1 MLTNSLRANAL
12 FSAASGITLVGAH
25 GHLADVFGVPGWAV
39 LGVGA
44 ALIPF
49 AAVVWWVST
58 SPRPRYVQLIIAA
71 DSIWVVTA
79 IVLIAGFPQTMT
91 TIGLWALALVTL
103 VVADLAVAQG
113 IGLRRSQLSASDP
126 HPG

>member
-12 FSAASGITLVGAH
+12 FSAASGITLVGASER
-25 GHLADVFGVPGWAV
+25 LADVFGVPGWSV
-39 LGVGA
+39 LAVGA

-49 AAVVWWVST
+49 AGVVWWVST

-71 DSIWVVTA
+71 DTAWVLAA

-91 TIGLWALALVTL
+91 TIGLWALALATL
-103 VVADLAVAQG
+103 IVADLAIVQG
-113 IGLRRSQLSASDP
+113 IGLHRSQLSVADP
-126 HPG
+126 HLG